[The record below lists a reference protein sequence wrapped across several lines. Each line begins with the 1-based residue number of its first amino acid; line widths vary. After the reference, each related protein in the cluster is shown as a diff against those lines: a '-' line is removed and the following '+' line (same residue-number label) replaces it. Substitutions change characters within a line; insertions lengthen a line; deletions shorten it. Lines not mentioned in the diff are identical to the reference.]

1 LPAALAYLL
10 TAALLLYLAHRWVQ
24 PLSRRAALALAAL
37 PLCVT
42 GKALL
47 LGRVYSGFDNAW
59 SFPPLVRY
67 RRDFGMAAPRNGML
81 SDLYCQIIPWQK
93 AVRWAI
99 AHGDWPLWNPF
110 IHNGDI
116 LAAAAQPAPY
126 LPLNVISYLLPL
138 PAALTYLAAANLLCA
153 ALGAF
158 LWARELGCREMA
170 ALLGALG
177 WMAADAVVWWIG
189 WPLGVAT
196 AVAPW
201 VFLGVHRVVRS
212 PGPRS
217 AALLVAAFVWLLLAG
232 HPETAAHVV
241 LVALAYGVFALWALR
256 RDLAWLRPAGWAVG
270 AGATALL
277 LCAIYLLPILDALP
291 QSMEG
296 VHRREHYAGT
306 DRSVGAAEAL
316 RRMQSFVVPFRFG
329 QAHRQLAADLPRSF
343 ELLSVY
349 GGSLLIP
356 LALHGLAASRRRER
370 WFLAGMAAVCA
381 LAAASAPGV
390 ADAIARLPLFD
401 VAINERLAF
410 AAALAVAILAALGAE
425 AWFERPSRRL
435 VLAVVLWLGAAA
447 VSVAACWPIMRAAG
461 LSSGFLAERTAWL
474 LAPLAVAAIL
484 IWPSSS
490 RRLAGPAL
498 FALLLAQR
506 TWELAGFYPALPAST
521 FYPRVPPLEAL
532 PASEEPYRVTARWFA
547 MPANV
552 GALWELEDPRGYQ
565 ALSFQRLVDT
575 YPLWSGPKQVWFNRI
590 EDLSRP
596 FLQFL
601 NVRYVLVDDPG
612 VSPPSGWRRV
622 RDERRLQL
630 WEQRRVAPRAFVPAK
645 IWSGASW
652 REARDR
658 MLLWDNFRR
667 RVWIEPLE
675 SERRERDAPAPP
687 IEISDN
693 GKGRVEARAD
703 GTGYRL
709 RADLKEPAW
718 IATSITA
725 WRGWRA
731 TANGERLPLAYA
743 NHAFV
748 AIRAPA
754 GRYDIELEYLPDSFV
769 AGAWL
774 SALTAGGLLAAAL
787 WRRRAQRRSTSM
799 ASP

>member
-10 TAALLLYLAHRWVQ
+10 TAALLLYLTHRLVE

-59 SFPPLVRY
+59 SFAPLARY
-67 RRDFGMAAPRNGML
+67 RRDFEVAPPRNGLL

-110 IHNGDI
+110 IRNGDI

-126 LPLNVISYLLPL
+126 LPANVVSYLLPL
-138 PAALTYLAAANLLCA
+138 PAALTYLAAANLLFA
-153 ALGAF
+153 AVGAF
-158 LWARELGCREMA
+158 LWARTLGCREIA
-170 ALLGALG
+170 ALVAALG

-196 AVAPW
+196 AIAPW
-201 VFLGVHRVVRS
+201 IFLAVQRVVEA

-217 AALLVAAFVWLLLAG
+217 ATLLVAAFTWLLLAG

-241 LVALAYGVFALWALR
+241 LLALAYGVFALWPLR
-256 RDLAWLRPAGWAVG
+256 RAALWARPAGWAMA

-291 QSMEG
+291 QTVEG
-296 VHRREHYAGT
+296 AHRMANYAGT
-306 DRSVGAAEAL
+306 DRSVDPAEAL
-316 RRMQSFVVPFRFG
+316 RRVQSFVVPFRFG
-329 QAHRQLAADLPRSF
+329 QPHHKIAADMPPYF
-343 ELLSVY
+343 ALLSIY
-349 GGSLLIP
+349 GGSLLVP
-356 LALHGLAASRRRER
+356 LALFALAASPRRER
-370 WFLAGMAAVCA
+370 WFLAGMTAVCA

-390 ADAIARLPLFD
+390 ADALAALPLFE
-401 VAINERLAF
+401 VTINERLAF
-410 AAALAVAILAALGAE
+410 GAALALALLAALGAE
-425 AWFERPSRRL
+425 AWLERPTRRL
-435 VLAVVLWLGAAA
+435 ALPALLWLGSAASLL
-447 VSVAACWPIMRAAG
+447 VACWPIMRIGG
-461 LSSGFLAERTAWL
+461 LSSPFLVERAAWL
-474 LAPLAVAAIL
+474 LVPLAIAALLASLPVAWRVTL
-484 IWPSSS
+484 
-490 RRLAGPAL
+490 PAL
-498 FALLLAQR
+498 FLVLLAQR
-506 TWELAGFYPALPAST
+506 TWELAGFYPTLPASA
-521 FYPRVPPLEAL
+521 FYPRVAPLDWLPPAEA
-532 PASEEPYRVTARWFA
+532 PYRVAGRWYA
-547 MPANV
+547 MPANI
-552 GALWELEDPRGYQ
+552 GTMWELEDPRGYQ
-565 ALSFQRLVDT
+565 ALSFRRLVET
-575 YPLWSGPKQVWFNRI
+575 YPLWSRQQVWFNRI

-601 NVRYVLVDDPG
+601 NVRYALVDDPKQT
-612 VSPPSGWRRV
+612 PPAGWRRV
-622 RDERRLQL
+622 RDERRLQI
-630 WEQRRVAPRAFVPAK
+630 WEQRRVAPRAFVPGK
-645 IWSGASW
+645 VWTGASW
-652 REARDR
+652 PEALDR
-658 MLLWDNFRR
+658 MGHWDNFRR
-667 RVWIEPLE
+667 RVWIEPL
-675 SERRERDAPAPP
+675 DAAPGSP
-687 IEISDN
+687 IEVANN
-693 GKGRVEARAD
+693 GKGRVEVRAD

-709 RADLKEPAW
+709 SAELEEPAW

-731 TANGERLPLAYA
+731 TAGGKRLPLAYA

-748 AIRAPA
+748 AIQAPA
-754 GRYDIELEYLPDSFV
+754 GRYEIELEYLPDSFV

-774 SALTAGGLLAAAL
+774 SALTAAALAAAAL